1 MQRYLH
7 MPCHVCSQSSHF
19 SDLKCLSASFRQSEA
34 SAHLGAILT
43 GYDLLA
49 MFVVRKLGLSLG
61 ELDDVTSETKSVE
74 QVKAEVS
81 AFGSQ
86 KTQ

>member
-1 MQRYLH
+1 
-7 MPCHVCSQSSHF
+7 
-19 SDLKCLSASFRQSEA
+19 
-34 SAHLGAILT
+34 
-43 GYDLLA
+43 

-81 AFGSQ
+81 AFGSTP
-86 KTQ
+86 TQDTVQ